1 MGPDL
6 NVDMHIDNLAHFM
19 FIRNINNAL
28 VELSLGGIENNKDLF
43 YFCLDLF
50 CKGLVLLFGKDGKV
64 SIDSLILDDFIQVK
78 RKMALAGIDVKLDIY
93 KIPKDSDDNESNNV
107 APALVN
113 APPDVPEARNAI
125 NIPEI
130 ESIHDNLEL
139 KEFVF
144 RLKMD
149 RVIYNI
155 SFELK
160 HNLSL

>member
-6 NVDMHIDNLAHFM
+6 HVDMHIDNLAHFM

-28 VELSLGGIENNKDLF
+28 VELCLGGIENNKDLF

-64 SIDSLILDDFIQVK
+64 DIESLILDDFIQVK

-93 KIPKDSDDNESNNV
+93 EIPKDAEEEPDDI
-107 APALVN
+107 APALAN
-113 APPDVPEARNAI
+113 APPDVPEARNAV
-125 NIPEI
+125 NLPEI
-130 ESIHDNLEL
+130 ENIHDNMEL